1 MPSARGGPGHRRAAV
16 IELNAGLAVALVN
29 ADIEAEL
36 LRLQGRPM
44 GEPVAQYR
52 PFVINTQAEIRQTM
66 AGYQSTKF
74 GGWPWSEDAPVH
86 G

>member
-1 MPSARGGPGHRRAAV
+1 
-16 IELNAGLAVALVN
+16 
-29 ADIEAEL
+29 
-36 LRLQGRPM
+36 M

-66 AGYQSTKF
+66 AGYQPTKF
-74 GGWPWSEDAPVH
+74 GGWPWSEGALVH